1 MADLKK
7 SCPAASLM
15 LDFYDQLLTFDKKLQ
30 SYTLAKCAYERNMET
45 CILEH
50 LYYSNRSR
58 HIMSQVRQC

>member
-1 MADLKK
+1 
-7 SCPAASLM
+7 M